1 MPRPYFWSLYL
12 TANSRCISNRKI
24 HHPGAIDHYF
34 NNRRHQRDCRRFCKF
49 FAFDNNNIVLTVTYD
64 LFVALGSFKTEKFV
78 CRLTSLSRLV
88 MVFGGRKCA
97 HTKS

>member
-1 MPRPYFWSLYL
+1 MPSPYFWSLYL

-49 FAFDNNNIVLTVTYD
+49 LLSNNNNIVLTVTYN
-64 LFVALGSFKTEKFV
+64 LLVALE
-78 CRLTSLSRLV
+78 SLRQKNWSV
-88 MVFGGRKCA
+88 G
-97 HTKS
+97 

>member
-1 MPRPYFWSLYL
+1 MLYFLFHGEDFNVPSPYFWSLYL

-49 FAFDNNNIVLTVTYD
+49 LLLDNNNTVLTVTYN
-64 LFVALGSFKTEKFV
+64 LLVALESFRQKNWSV
-78 CRLTSLSRLV
+78 
-88 MVFGGRKCA
+88 G
-97 HTKS
+97 